1 MHAAIAA
8 VCHGAGVH
16 QPPGPH
22 AFHRAHELTPPRYR
36 YAKGH
41 PMIRRTCNFDD
52 FGMAT
57 ATLAGPL
64 QARLAAIRDAG
75 FTQVML
81 EAGDVAQYPGGLEAA
96 ARAVKA
102 SGLRVTGLQWLRDF
116 EGLSEQQHA
125 YKLEV
130 AQALLQMAH
139 AIGAPVLMVSASTH
153 PAAAQDFETIAR
165 DLRKLAMLA
174 IPLDLRV
181 AYEAA
186 GGSETVHD
194 LFCAWDVVDRADMPN
209 LGLAIDTADTVLAGL
224 ALDDL
229 DLIDPDKIF
238 VVRLADVFDSATAG
252 TGAPRRRVFPG
263 EGPRS
268 VQLAALVRQLAE
280 LGFRGAYSFEVFNDD
295 YQQLPL
301 PTVAER
307 ARRSATWLAEDILRR
322 STPLPGQMQLRALKE
337 T

>member
-1 MHAAIAA
+1 M
-8 VCHGAGVH
+8 
-16 QPPGPH
+16 
-22 AFHRAHELTPPRYR
+22 TPRS
-36 YAKGH
+36 
-41 PMIRRTCNFDD
+41 CNFDD

-64 QARLAAIRDAG
+64 EARLAAIREVG

-81 EAGDVAQYPGGLEAA
+81 EAGDLAQHPGGLEAA

-116 EGLSEQQHA
+116 EGLSDQQHA

-139 AIGAPVLMVSASTH
+139 AVGAPMLMVSASTH
-153 PAAAQDFETIAR
+153 PAAAQDLETIAR

-174 IPLDLRV
+174 IPLGLRV
-181 AYEAA
+181 AYEAV
-186 GGSETVHD
+186 GGSRTVHD
-194 LFCAWDVVDRADMPN
+194 LFGAWDVVDRADMPN
-209 LGLAIDTADTVLAGL
+209 LGLAIDTADTVLAGV

-229 DLIDPDKIF
+229 DLIDPDKIL
-238 VVRLADVFDSATAG
+238 VVRLADVFDAAG
-252 TGAPRRRVFPG
+252 HEADASDGTLRRRVFPG

-268 VQLAALVRQLAE
+268 VQVAALVLQLAG
-280 LGFRGAYSFEVFNDD
+280 LGFRGDYSFEVFNDD
-295 YQQLPL
+295 YRQLPL

-307 ARRSATWLAEDILRR
+307 ARRSAIWLAEDILRR
-322 STPLPGQMQLRALKE
+322 STPLPGQMQLRAVKE
-337 T
+337 A

>member
-1 MHAAIAA
+1 M
-8 VCHGAGVH
+8 
-16 QPPGPH
+16 
-22 AFHRAHELTPPRYR
+22 TPRS
-36 YAKGH
+36 
-41 PMIRRTCNFDD
+41 CNFDD

-64 QARLAAIRDAG
+64 EARLAAIRDAG

-81 EAGDVAQYPGGLEAA
+81 EAGDLAQHPGGLEAA

-116 EGLSEQQHA
+116 EGLSDQQHA

-139 AIGAPVLMVSASTH
+139 AVGAPMLMVSASTH
-153 PAAAQDFETIAR
+153 PSAAQDLETIAR

-174 IPLDLRV
+174 IPLGLQV

-186 GGSETVHD
+186 GGGRTVND
-194 LFCAWDVVDRADMPN
+194 FFGAWDVVDRAEMPN
-209 LGLAIDTADTVLAGL
+209 LGLAIDTADTVLRTVP
-224 ALDDL
+224 LDDL
-229 DLIDPDKIF
+229 DLIEPDKIF
-238 VVRLADVFDSATAG
+238 VVRLADVFDAATHEADASGG
-252 TGAPRRRVFPG
+252 TPRRRVFPG

-268 VQLAALVRQLAE
+268 VQVAALVLQLAG
-280 LGFRGAYSFEVFNDD
+280 LGFRGNYSFEVFNDD
-295 YQQLPL
+295 YRQLPL

-307 ARRSATWLAEDILRR
+307 ARRSAIWLAEDILRR
-322 STPLPGQMQLRALKE
+322 STPLPGQMQLRAVKE

>member
-1 MHAAIAA
+1 M
-8 VCHGAGVH
+8 
-16 QPPGPH
+16 
-22 AFHRAHELTPPRYR
+22 TPR
-36 YAKGH
+36 G
-41 PMIRRTCNFDD
+41 CNFDD

-64 QARLAAIRDAG
+64 EARLAAIRDAG

-81 EAGDVAQYPGGLEAA
+81 EAGDLAQHPGGLEAA

-116 EGLSEQQHA
+116 EGLSDQQHA

-139 AIGAPVLMVSASTH
+139 AVGAPMLMVSASTH
-153 PAAAQDFETIAR
+153 PAATQDLETSAR

-174 IPLDLRV
+174 IPLGLRV
-181 AYEAA
+181 AYEAT
-186 GGSETVHD
+186 GGGRAVHD
-194 LFCAWDVVDRADMPN
+194 LFGAWDMVERADMPN
-209 LGLAIDTADTVLAGL
+209 LGLAIDIADTVLAGV

-229 DLIDPDKIF
+229 DLIEPDKIF
-238 VVRLADVFDSATAG
+238 VVRLADVFDAAG
-252 TGAPRRRVFPG
+252 HEADASGGTPWRRVFPG

-268 VQLAALVRQLAE
+268 VPLAALVLQLAE
-280 LGFRGAYSFEVFNDD
+280 MGFRGDYSFEIFNDD
-295 YQQLPL
+295 YRQLPL
-301 PTVAER
+301 PTVAGR
-307 ARRSATWLAEDILRR
+307 ARRSAIWLAEDILRR